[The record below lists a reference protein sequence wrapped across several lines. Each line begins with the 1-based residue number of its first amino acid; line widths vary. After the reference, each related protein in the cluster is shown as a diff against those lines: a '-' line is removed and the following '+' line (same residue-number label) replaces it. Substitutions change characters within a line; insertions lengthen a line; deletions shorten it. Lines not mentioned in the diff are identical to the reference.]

1 MNNITFELDQ
11 QQLQRTERD
20 LNGLGVKM
28 PKILSRVANK
38 TATSARVALVKEL
51 QGAYTEKSGKAK
63 RSMKIK
69 KASNSSPTAVIEVT
83 GKPQPSVY
91 FHYSKG
97 GKGGAKLQVRTD
109 KPFAAVVSK
118 RGGRKAFV
126 AQMASGH
133 KGVFQRQAGEYMD
146 KSPRL
151 SRPNV
156 NKKTQHTEEI
166 KELFSPS
173 SVKMVEVIYDGS
185 SGNLAGGMEEEI
197 GALFQK
203 YLKQQIDLALEKR

>member
-1 MNNITFELDQ
+1 MNDITFELDQ
-11 QQLQRTERD
+11 QQLWRIEQD
-20 LNGLGVKM
+20 LKELGVKM

-38 TATSARVALVKEL
+38 TATSARVALVKEI
-51 QGAYTEKSGKAK
+51 QGIYTEKSGKAK
-63 RSMKIK
+63 RNMKIK
-69 KASNSSPTAVIEVT
+69 KASNSSPTAVIKLT

-97 GKGGAKLQVRTD
+97 GSGGAKLQVRTD
-109 KPFAAVVSK
+109 KPFAAVISN

-133 KGVFQRQAGEYMD
+133 KGVFQRQSKEYME

-151 SRPNV
+151 SKPNIS
-156 NKKTQHTEEI
+156 KETQHTEQI
-166 KELFSPS
+166 RELFSPS
-173 SVKMVEVIYDGS
+173 PVKMTEIIYDGS
-185 SGNLAGGMEEEI
+185 SGKLAGGMEAEI

-203 YLKQQIDLALEKR
+203 YLKQQIELVLKKR